1 MNVERI
7 GVIGGG
13 SWGTALVKI
22 LSESGKPINWWLR
35 NEDDVQHIVGHNHNP
50 KYLSSVTVD
59 TDQVKPTS
67 SIEEAIRASDLTFW
81 VVPSAFLLDT
91 LSNLPEFPTDQYH
104 VSAIKGVVPDHLKI
118 VGDYFT
124 EDLGLSRDRLG
135 VVTGPCHA
143 EEVAMERLSYLT
155 AASENADLAETMG
168 ELLTCD
174 YISTTLSDDIYGTEY
189 AAVLKNVYAI
199 AGGICHALGR
209 GDNFQAV
216 LMSNAIREIKRFI
229 DAIHPINRDI
239 NNSAYLGDL
248 LVTGYSQF
256 SRNRTLGTMLGKGYS
271 VKSAILEMNMIAEG
285 YYAANSVFEMNRS
298 FSVSM
303 PILDFV
309 HAVLHEGKKARM
321 EIATLEK
328 ALD

>member
-35 NEDDVQHIVGHNHNP
+35 NEEDVQHIVGHSHNP

-67 SIEEAIRASDLTFW
+67 SIEEAIRASDLIFW

-91 LSNLPEFPTDQYH
+91 LSNLPEFPIERYH

-303 PILDFV
+303 PILNFV